1 MRRWIMLEDEHGEEQ
16 IHELPD
22 SNEGMIVDIPYAA
35 LKVILFLAV
44 LCAAGFL
51 FIWAIWAWA

>member
-1 MRRWIMLEDEHGEEQ
+1 MRRWIILEDEHGEEQ

-35 LKVILFLAV
+35 LKVGLFLV
-44 LCAAGFL
+44 GLCAVGLL
-51 FIWAIWAWA
+51 FIWLIWRL

>member
-1 MRRWIMLEDEHGEEQ
+1 MLEDEHGEEQ

-51 FIWAIWAWA
+51 FIWAIWRWM